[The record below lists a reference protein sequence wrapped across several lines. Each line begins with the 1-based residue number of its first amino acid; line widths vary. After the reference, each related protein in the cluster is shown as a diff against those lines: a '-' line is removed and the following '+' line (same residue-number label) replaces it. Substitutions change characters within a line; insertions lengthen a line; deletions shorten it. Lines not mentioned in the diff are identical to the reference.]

1 MGNSKSQIIN
11 RSDINYDLN
20 YNDSSE
26 IQTLNWLSEENNIE
40 THDTSFIKTTH
51 TTNTDSPFLSKD
63 NFNKIL
69 QGGGNKLNSISISD
83 SNTSSFNPSN
93 SDIFSST
100 SKNNSGNSNTS
111 SFNPSNSDSL
121 SSTSKNNSGN
131 SNTSSFNP
139 SNSDI
144 FSSTSKNNSENVNS
158 TSENSSEN
166 VNSTSEYNVKMY
178 NFSNTSS
185 EMIKTSE
192 DNYYK
197 ANKANNV
204 NSESSY
210 NIDSSSINTSDINLV
225 SIDSNQYK
233 QNVGKRKL

>member
-93 SDIFSST
+93 SDIF
-100 SKNNSGNSNTS
+100 
-111 SFNPSNSDSL
+111 

>member
-1 MGNSKSQIIN
+1 
-11 RSDINYDLN
+11 
-20 YNDSSE
+20 
-26 IQTLNWLSEENNIE
+26 
-40 THDTSFIKTTH
+40 
-51 TTNTDSPFLSKD
+51 
-63 NFNKIL
+63 
-69 QGGGNKLNSISISD
+69 
-83 SNTSSFNPSN
+83 
-93 SDIFSST
+93 
-100 SKNNSGNSNTS
+100 
-111 SFNPSNSDSL
+111 
-121 SSTSKNNSGN
+121 
-131 SNTSSFNP
+131 
-139 SNSDI
+139 
-144 FSSTSKNNSENVNS
+144 
-158 TSENSSEN
+158 
-166 VNSTSEYNVKMY
+166 MY

>member
-11 RSDINYDLN
+11 QSDINYDLN

-83 SNTSSFNPSN
+83 SNTSSFNL
-93 SDIFSST
+93 
-100 SKNNSGNSNTS
+100 
-111 SFNPSNSDSL
+111 SNSDSL
-121 SSTSKNNSGN
+121 SSTSKNNSEN

-158 TSENSSEN
+158 TSENNSEN
-166 VNSTSEYNVKMY
+166 INSTSEYNVKMY